1 MNHPS
6 RHSRLS
12 REAVIGGRDPAH
24 LRALTLSAMA
34 SHDRG
39 RHLARIREAGEGL
52 VADWLDFAER
62 NRVGPIVA
70 LALLQAYDDA
80 PPLSRRCS
88 DIYSSAEARMAVLLE
103 ELDACAARLASE
115 GIPMI
120 ALKNAGIA
128 RGIYPWPG
136 ACPMGDL
143 DVLVAKE
150 RFRDAHRLIV
160 ECGFHLDTRA
170 PDVEPADLEHGLLGG
185 GTEYRKETGGQEV
198 WFELQWRPV
207 AGRWIRPDQEPEGA
221 DLVERSVPI
230 EGTDVRLLNP
240 VDNMIQ
246 VGLHTAKHTYV
257 RAPGLRLHTDV
268 DRLAH
273 YQRPD
278 WEAVAEMAREL
289 TISTAVY
296 FSFALAQ
303 ALLGT
308 PVPDQVLESLAPAAW
323 KRDAVT
329 RILRTVDV
337 FEPNERKFNRPGMM
351 LFTAMMYDDTSGLL
365 ASVLDTSPDELGW
378 RYAPRNLRRGAKR
391 VYDIMTRYQRA

>member
-1 MNHPS
+1 MT
-6 RHSRLS
+6 RLNRS
-12 REAVIGGRDPAH
+12 AVVGDRAPVQLRD
-24 LRALTLSAMA
+24 LTLAAMA
-34 SHDRG
+34 SHDREA
-39 RHLARIREAGEGL
+39 HLATIRSAGTRVVGE
-52 VADWLDFAER
+52 WLDFAER

-70 LALLQAYDDA
+70 LALLHAYDDA
-80 PPLSRRCS
+80 PPMADRCRAIYDAEDRR
-88 DIYSSAEARMAVLLE
+88 MKVLLD
-103 ELDACAARLASE
+103 ELDVCAARLARE
-115 GIPMI
+115 GIGMV

-143 DVLVAKE
+143 DVLVAKD
-150 RFRDAHRLIV
+150 RFREAHRLIE
-160 ECGFHLDTRA
+160 ECGFTLDSRA

-185 GTEYRKETGGQEV
+185 GTEYRKQSGGEEV

-207 AGRWIRPDQEPEGA
+207 AGRWIRKDQEPDGA
-221 DLVERSVPI
+221 VLIDRSVPI

-268 DRLAH
+268 DRLAR
-273 YQRPD
+273 YQTPD
-278 WEAVAEMAREL
+278 WDAVAAMAQGL

-308 PVPDQVLESLAPAAW
+308 PVPDRVLDALAPPAW
-323 KRDAVT
+323 KREAVT
-329 RILRTVDV
+329 RILHRVDV
-337 FEPNERKFNRPGMM
+337 FEPDAPKFNRPGMM
-351 LFTAMMYDDTSGLL
+351 VITALMYDDAPGLV
-365 ASVLDTSPDELGW
+365 ASVLDTTPEELGL
-378 RYAPRNLRRGAKR
+378 RHAPRNLRRGAKR
-391 VYDIMTRYQRA
+391 VYDIVTRYQRA